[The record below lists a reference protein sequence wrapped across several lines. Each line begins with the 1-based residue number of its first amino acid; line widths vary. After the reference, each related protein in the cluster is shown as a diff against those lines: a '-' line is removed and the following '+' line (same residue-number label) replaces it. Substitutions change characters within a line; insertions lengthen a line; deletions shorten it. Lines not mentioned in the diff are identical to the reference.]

1 MLDPLHTRSGTLVLP
16 YVAAVTPRRRP
27 APTASP
33 SGPVVSSCTPAT
45 IPAPSPATTRSEVT
59 HVTPLERLQLAAAL
73 GHAVPASE
81 LRLHTPAGETIFV
94 SAHPSA
100 DIDPCAMRRVV
111 LAFACPNNTDHSGR
125 VAAVEFG
132 GSLTDL
138 GGGLF
143 GVGRNGMEQRWVAS
157 LLTPDRIAE
166 LLDDVGLDELPD
178 DALHAC
184 LKPDPELGVTLLV
197 ITANDERYRHL
208 LDDIATQAAAAI
220 FVEELRCTATH
231 DARRSQPHFESVRE
245 SSGEAS

>member
-1 MLDPLHTRSGTLVLP
+1 M
-16 YVAAVTPRRRP
+16 
-27 APTASP
+27 
-33 SGPVVSSCTPAT
+33 
-45 IPAPSPATTRSEVT
+45 
-59 HVTPLERLQLAAAL
+59 TPLERLRLAAAL

-81 LRLHTPAGETIFV
+81 LRLHTPAGETIIV

-111 LAFACPNNTDHSGR
+111 CAFACPNNTDHSGR

-138 GGGLF
+138 GGGVF
-143 GVGRNGMEQRWVAS
+143 RVAHNGMEQRWVAT
-157 LLTPDRIAE
+157 LLTPDRLAE

-178 DALHAC
+178 EAMHGC

-197 ITANDERYRHL
+197 ITANNERYL
-208 LDDIATQAAAAI
+208 DVLDDIATKAAAAI

-231 DARRSQPHFESVRE
+231 DALRSQPHFQSVRE

>member
-1 MLDPLHTRSGTLVLP
+1 MLDPLHTRSGTFVLTR
-16 YVAAVTPRRRP
+16 VATAPSRRRS
-27 APTASP
+27 APTANP
-33 SGPVVSSCTPAT
+33 SGPVISSCTPAT
-45 IPAPSPATTRSEVT
+45 IPAPTPATTRSEVP
-59 HVTPLERLQLAAAL
+59 HVTPLERLRLAAAL

-100 DIDPCAMRRVV
+100 DIEPCAMRRVV
-111 LAFACPNNTDHSGR
+111 QAFACPNNTDHSGR

-138 GGGLF
+138 GGGVF
-143 GVGRNGMEQRWVAS
+143 RVGRNGMEQRWVAS

-178 DALHAC
+178 DAMHAC
-184 LKPDPELGVTLLV
+184 LKPDLELGVTLLV

-231 DARRSQPHFESVRE
+231 EARQTQPQCESHSESTGDAS
-245 SSGEAS
+245 